1 MIFLATMGFLL
12 AIAASKE
19 SPKPS
24 MSLVLP
30 VVVVATFDT
39 DSVPIGKDT
48 TGRIGVGL
56 IAAVAGAAAVVA
68 IPAEA
73 TAEVKTVVGMA
84 SPAALRSPEEVL
96 PPPPPPMDVIISSN
110 AFEESHDLTL
120 PLFPSSASS
129 LLRLLKI
136 DIPGWYRIRWGI
148 VEKFVV
154 VEK

>member
-56 IAAVAGAAAVVA
+56 VAAVAGEAAAA

-84 SPAALRSPEEVL
+84 SPAALRSPEEDL
-96 PPPPPPMDVIISSN
+96 PPPPMDVIISSN

-136 DIPGWYRIRWGI
+136 DIP
-148 VEKFVV
+148 
-154 VEK
+154 